1 MALVNSLFILH
12 LDININDIHHNV
24 LDSEC
29 SLYANDALLSCD
41 VAGDIS
47 SLQAYIDVLVE
58 WSVAWVLLS
67 FPPPLPEVCTR
78 LDWKICP

>member
-29 SLYANDALLSCD
+29 LLYANDALLSCD
-41 VAGDIS
+41 VAGGIS
-47 SLQAYIDVLVE
+47 SLQADIDVLFE
-58 WSVAWVLLS
+58 WSVAWEMLS
-67 FPPPLPEVCTR
+67 EPPRKCAHA
-78 LDWKICP
+78 